1 MRQNVTRTIRGQAVD
16 SNSEPATSLFD
27 PKCLRCRGRQR
38 LVPLGGI
45 SAHPSQISG
54 KEQQLVF
61 VCLVTFISDPQQ
73 RIKAIYAAV
82 ILDFCIPSKVLL
94 SVFIVMVERGPS
106 FSQVPSLR
114 TIGAIKTLACL
125 RII

>member
-27 PKCLRCRGRQR
+27 PKCLRCRGR
-38 LVPLGGI
+38 
-45 SAHPSQISG
+45 HPSQISG

-106 FSQVPSLR
+106 FSQVPSLG

-125 RII
+125 WII